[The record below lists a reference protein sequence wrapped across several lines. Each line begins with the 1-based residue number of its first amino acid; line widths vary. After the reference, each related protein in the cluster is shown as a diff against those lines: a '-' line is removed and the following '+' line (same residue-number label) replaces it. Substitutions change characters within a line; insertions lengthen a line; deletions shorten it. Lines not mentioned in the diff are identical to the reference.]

1 MEQIKEMTAS
11 ESISLIA
18 QAMNNSRRD
27 ILRNNSKYF
36 VLWGC
41 LLTVF
46 SLAIYFLW
54 HGTGSPAWNFLWFV
68 MPIIG
73 FTSAALMG
81 RYGKTVPTSEIAR
94 ILRYVWLVF
103 GVFSI
108 CISLIASLVVPMNI
122 TLLIIV
128 ILGIAESVSGV
139 ILKNWPIIIAG
150 FILGVGG
157 AVAASVFKTEAQIL
171 LFTLAGVLLAVTG
184 LIVRCQNK

>member
-1 MEQIKEMTAS
+1 MEQNKEMTAS

-68 MPIIG
+68 MPIVG
-73 FTSAALMG
+73 FTTAALMG
-81 RYGKTVPTSEIAR
+81 RYGKEVPTSEIAL

-103 GVFSI
+103 
-108 CISLIASLVVPMNI
+108 
-122 TLLIIV
+122 
-128 ILGIAESVSGV
+128 
-139 ILKNWPIIIAG
+139 
-150 FILGVGG
+150 
-157 AVAASVFKTEAQIL
+157 
-171 LFTLAGVLLAVTG
+171 
-184 LIVRCQNK
+184 